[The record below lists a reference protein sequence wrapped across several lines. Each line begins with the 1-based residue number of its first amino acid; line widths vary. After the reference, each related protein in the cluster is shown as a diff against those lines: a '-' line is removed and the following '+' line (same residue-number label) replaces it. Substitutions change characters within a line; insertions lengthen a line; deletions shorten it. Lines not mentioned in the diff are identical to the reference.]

1 MTNLKLIKM
10 KILKPF
16 AVLMMVSFLMPA
28 SQLIAGDK
36 EFSGTI
42 VYNITYP
49 EGSIDPQMAAMMPKT
64 MKVKIRDANS
74 RMEMSMG
81 MGSNITIFNSET
93 KTGATLMD
101 MMGQKMGMKIT
112 PEDLEKEIAE
122 NPQVTVTI
130 VDETKEIAGYECQKA
145 ILRIKEKNS
154 DKETEV
160 AVFYTDK
167 LGSGGI
173 NYNNPMFK
181 DIQGVMLEYTVKEGK
196 IEMTF
201 TAVSVEK
208 GKVADSEFEIPEGY
222 NLMTAEEFKS
232 MLGGH

>member
-1 MTNLKLIKM
+1 M
-10 KILKPF
+10 KKFMPL
-16 AVLMMVSFLMPA
+16 AALMVISLLMPG
-28 SQLIAGDK
+28 LNVFAGDK

-64 MKVKIRDANS
+64 MKVKIRDVNS
-74 RMEMSMG
+74 RMEMNMG
-81 MGSNITIFNSET
+81 MGSTITLFNSET

-101 MMGQKMGMKIT
+101 MMGQKMAMKIT
-112 PEDLEKEIAE
+112 PEYLEKEIAE
-122 NPQVTVTI
+122 SPQITVI
-130 VDETKEIAGYECQKA
+130 NVDETKEIAGYECKKA
-145 ILRIKEKNS
+145 IVKIKEKKS

-160 AVFYTDK
+160 SVYYTDK

-181 DIQGVMLEYTVKEGK
+181 DIQGVMLEYTVKEGN

-208 GKVADSEFEIPEGY
+208 GKIADSEFEIPEGY
-222 NLMTAEEFKS
+222 QVMSAAEFKS
-232 MLGGH
+232 MFGGQ

>member
-1 MTNLKLIKM
+1 MKMIKPLGALIVLSLLM
-10 KILKPF
+10 F
-16 AVLMMVSFLMPA
+16 APPA
-28 SQLIAGDK
+28 FAGDK

-49 EGSIDPQMAAMMPKT
+49 EGSLDPQMAAMMPKT
-64 MKVKIRDANS
+64 MKVKIRDVNS
-74 RMEMSMG
+74 RMEMNMG
-81 MGSNITIFNSET
+81 MGSSITLYNSET

-101 MMGQKMGMKIT
+101 MMGQKLAMKIT
-112 PEDLEKEIAE
+112 PEDVEKEIAE
-122 NPQVTVTI
+122 SPGVTVVN
-130 VDETKEIAGYECQKA
+130 VDETKEIAGYECKKA
-145 ILRIKEKNS
+145 RIRIKEKNS

-160 AVFYTDK
+160 SVYYTDK
-167 LGSGGI
+167 LGSGGL

-208 GKVADSEFEIPEGY
+208 GKVADSEFEIPVGY
-222 NLMTAEEFKS
+222 QVMSASELKNMF
-232 MLGGH
+232 GGH